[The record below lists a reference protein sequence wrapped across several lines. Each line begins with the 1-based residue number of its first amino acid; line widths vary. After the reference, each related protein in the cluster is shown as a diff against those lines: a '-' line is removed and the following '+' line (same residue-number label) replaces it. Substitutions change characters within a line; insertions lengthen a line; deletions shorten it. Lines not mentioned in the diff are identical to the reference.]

1 MSFGLKTGFKP
12 SEEDEKKRRE
22 KFNGNA
28 PKLGMVSNAAAGTSA
43 SGNISDKTIADEYN
57 SETVVGSDK
66 VWRGNPDK
74 KSFGLSVVSTP
85 GHQPSMNTVN
95 APQAN
100 RGGFGMPNAPRLGWS
115 ERNERDN
122 LLAKISTP
130 HKGSPNGQLTAKQME
145 LMADISGRDQKYAND
160 QYGTQVNAASQLT
173 QAQMSQDG
181 ANQRAVLGEAGS
193 NNRFNTQLG
202 FDADKFQTSNAVEQ
216 QKLGLD
222 ANKFRESLAVSK
234 YNADTSR
241 MNAETQQLGFQRKGQ
256 LTESQRNERIADYQN
271 KSDSIDSAINIA
283 SGMIENK
290 EGLKGNAGFI
300 DTYTPNIKQSS
311 RKFKSDQKAFLSQAY
326 LANSD
331 LLKGVL
337 TDRDAEE
344 LKNAFGNLQDTTISD
359 EDFTANLETARTLLQ
374 QTRANTDLRYQDVVP
389 YMDQQ
394 ASQPNDGNDD
404 ERKKRIQ
411 ASGDK
416 FFGGGR

>member
-22 KFNGNA
+22 KFNANA
-28 PKLGMVSNAAAGTSA
+28 PKLGIVSNAAAGA
-43 SGNISDKTIADEYN
+43 PAGGNIGDKTIADEYN
-57 SETVVGSDK
+57 SETIVGSDK
-66 VWRGNPDK
+66 VWKGNPDK
-74 KSFGLSVVSTP
+74 KSFGLSVVSAP
-85 GHQPSMNTVN
+85 DHQPSMNAIN
-95 APQAN
+95 PNQGN
-100 RGGFGMPNAPRLGWS
+100 RGFGIPAAPRKAYGEDS
-115 ERNERDN
+115 RRQV
-122 LLAKISTP
+122 LAMDIKPPKNGMGLTP
-130 HKGSPNGQLTAKQME
+130 GQIALKNSILNGDDE
-145 LMADISGRDQKYAND
+145 KYANER
-160 QYGTQVNAASQLT
+160 YGAQLGAASQVAQT
-173 QAQMSQDG
+173 QISQDG
-181 ANQRAVLGEAGS
+181 ANLRAAQAESGS

-202 FDADKFQTSNAVEQ
+202 FDADKFQTSNAIEQ
-216 QKLGLD
+216 QKLGFD
-222 ANKFRESLAVSK
+222 ADKFRESLAVSK

-241 MNAETQQLGFQRKGQ
+241 MNAETQQLGFRRKGQ
-256 LTESQRNERIADYQN
+256 LTEAQRNERIADYQN
-271 KSDSIDSAINIA
+271 KTDSIDSAINIA

-359 EDFTANLETARTLLQ
+359 EDFAANLETARTLLQ
-374 QTRANTDLRYQDVVP
+374 QTRANTDLRYQDVAP

-394 ASQPNDGNDD
+394 DNQPNDD
-404 ERKKRIQ
+404 ERKKRTQ
-411 ASGDK
+411 ELGNK
-416 FFGGGR
+416 YFGGGN